1 MLLRLVVRLIDSRD
15 REKLERSLRWLFTFV
30 RPHLW
35 AIVGLLCLSITSSVL
50 VLAQPW
56 LTKMLIDEGV
66 LGRDFSRLLQVA
78 IAMVLVGIF
87 GVLLG
92 GASRYLHTRL
102 SGRILFNLR
111 DSLYSHLQRAYRLRF
126 TVGEGLAILC
136 RAWMGMLPRFSD
148 FL

>member
-1 MLLRLVVRLIDSRD
+1 
-15 REKLERSLRWLFTFV
+15 
-30 RPHLW
+30 
-35 AIVGLLCLSITSSVL
+35 
-50 VLAQPW
+50 
-56 LTKMLIDEGV
+56 MLIDEGV

-111 DSLYSHLQRAYRLRF
+111 DSLYSHLQRAVAGAECN
-126 TVGEGLAILC
+126 TVIELKLEHHA
-136 RAWMGMLPRFSD
+136 A
-148 FL
+148 